1 MNLCDRFGVSEEQLR
16 ALVAE
21 GLRAGGDWC
30 DLYFEDTSYHD
41 LLLRDGVVGS
51 GGYHVDYGCGIRVLK
66 GEKTGYAYA
75 ETTDYPSLLQAAK
88 AAGSIASA
96 SFRGN
101 QPLQTSG
108 CAGPLPLPL
117 EAGPSLL
124 RSRGWLRSGEAVAVS
139 TSPAIAA
146 NGQSCT
152 QASKTVAARGL
163 VNGGDPLRSSGGDER
178 SEVLS
183 AWGTGLPGAG
193 YYPELTPWEEAEIAG
208 FVPFLQRIEAGI
220 RARDSRVLKV
230 VAILSYSVSD
240 ILMYNSLGELTTDHR
255 PLGSISVQVIF
266 QQGKRTEN
274 NTVSRSLRM
283 GAEFVSDSVLEDL
296 VSRAVEGMDARFE
309 ARRPKGGQMSVV
321 MGAGA
326 SGILLHEAMGHAFE
340 ADFNRKG
347 QSIFSDRM
355 GQRICRPGINILDDA
370 TVPASRGACNYDDE
384 GVPGQKTYMVTDG
397 VLTSYLHDRI
407 SAGYY
412 GVAPTGN
419 GRRESFRYNPIPR
432 MRATY
437 MESGPDGTKEDLIA
451 SVKKGIYVDQFAN
464 GQVKIGEGDFTFFV
478 KSGYLIEGGRLT
490 MPVKDINIIGNGP
503 QALAD
508 IQAVAGDLRI
518 DEGTWTCGKEQSV
531 AVSCGIP
538 SVLIGNLTV
547 GGE

>member
-183 AWGTGLPGAG
+183 AWGTGLPGANF
-193 YYPELTPWEEAEIAG
+193 YPELTPWEEAEIAG

-355 GQRICRPGINILDDA
+355 GQRICRPCINILDDA

-451 SVKKGIYVDQFAN
+451 SVKRGIYVDQFAN